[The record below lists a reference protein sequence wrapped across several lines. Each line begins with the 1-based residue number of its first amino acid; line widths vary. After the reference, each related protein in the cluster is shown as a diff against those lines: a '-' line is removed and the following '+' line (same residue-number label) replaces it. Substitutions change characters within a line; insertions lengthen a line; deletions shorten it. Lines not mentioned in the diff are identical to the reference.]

1 MPSSNTTTTSGTP
14 TTGWTDAVMYTNTVN
29 DGVFV
34 DTDAIN
40 IALNRARRLV
50 TNSNTEEQEDSTSLE
65 KAKETMKKRHLSKNE
80 RERLHNPK
88 RDWLMTG
95 KGEICR
101 SSSVL
106 VVDDLVD
113 MCR

>member
-1 MPSSNTTTTSGTP
+1 MPSSNTTSTSGTP
-14 TTGWTDAVMYTNTVN
+14 TTGWTDAIMYSPNVAEN
-29 DGVFV
+29 LFV

-40 IALNRARRLV
+40 AALNSARRLAR
-50 TNSNTEEQEDSTSLE
+50 NSNTEEQEDSTSLE
-65 KAKETMKKRHLSKNE
+65 KAKEIMKKRHLSKNE